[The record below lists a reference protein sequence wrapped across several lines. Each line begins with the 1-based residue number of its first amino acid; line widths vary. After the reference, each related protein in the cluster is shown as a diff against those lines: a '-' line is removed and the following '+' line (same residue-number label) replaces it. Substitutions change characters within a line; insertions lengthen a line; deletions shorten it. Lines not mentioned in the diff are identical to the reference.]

1 MHEIAKILGPDMAE
15 KELLSILFGF
25 MKDIDEVR
33 EGVTINL
40 PKFIESLRLEQRES
54 FIEKLS

>member
-1 MHEIAKILGPDMAE
+1 MAE